1 MMGALSALLE
11 GSVASAVEAA
21 DFLGLTTA
29 MIVEG
34 LGLSEDQWYFDDYEK
49 CLLNVSSWVLVT
61 VVGLALLM

>member
-11 GSVASAVEAA
+11 GSVATAVEAA

-49 CLLNVSSWVLVT
+49 CLLNVR
-61 VVGLALLM
+61 